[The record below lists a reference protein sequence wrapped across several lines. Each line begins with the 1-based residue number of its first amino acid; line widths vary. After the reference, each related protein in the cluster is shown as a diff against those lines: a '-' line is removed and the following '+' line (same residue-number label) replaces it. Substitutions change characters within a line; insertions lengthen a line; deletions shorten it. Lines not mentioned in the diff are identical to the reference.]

1 MLTLPFSVLPGVS
14 RLFLDYC
21 ARAHS
26 APNYFLGHFTD
37 VMAYETHLQFLE
49 QRTYHR
55 REVTDRLRALN
66 TAAGAGH
73 ATLAAIDALARPDSF
88 AVVTGQQVGLFMGPV
103 YTIYKALTARAL
115 AVWLTEQFPSYTFV
129 PVFWMETEDHDL
141 VEADTAAFIDAAND
155 LQTVHAFV
163 DEAVR
168 AVNLRA
174 VGGIAFDAGVDD
186 AVARV
191 IAESVQTE
199 FTPWV
204 KDLLARSYR
213 EGATFSGAFAA
224 LFHALLPDAGIVLLD
239 PSDPALKQLL
249 VPVLLQELDTHP
261 VSGEEVIKRSA
272 ELEERYH
279 AQIKPRAVN
288 LFFTHKGARHA
299 IEPGEAGF
307 FLRGTRQRFTH
318 DELVEI
324 ATTQPE
330 LFSPNVLLRPV
341 FQDYL
346 LPTAAYVAGP
356 AEVSYFAQLQPVYDH
371 FKVPM
376 PLIVPRASLTLV
388 EKKIQKVVDKFDL
401 SYGSLFDD
409 PDTIYRDMTS
419 KDGENTG
426 LHALEEFKMRISTML
441 PELASIAGGIDANLA
456 EPARTTMA
464 SIERSLDVFASKAYN
479 AHKQRDTV
487 VRRQLE
493 KMQVYTAP
501 GGKPQER
508 VYSIVT
514 FLNKYGPSLIAD
526 LEAACQ
532 PFPAEHR
539 LHLL

>member
-21 ARAHS
+21 TRSHS
-26 APNYFLGHFTD
+26 APNYFLGHFSD
-37 VMAYETHLQFLE
+37 LMAYETHLQFLE

-55 REVTDRLRALN
+55 RELTERLRALN
-66 TAAGAGH
+66 TAAGAGP
-73 ATLAAIDALARPDSF
+73 ATLAAIDALGRDDSF
-88 AVVTGQQVGLFMGPV
+88 AVVTGQQVGLFTGPV

-115 AVWLTEQFPSYTFV
+115 AVWLTERFPSYTFV

-141 VEADTAAFIDAAND
+141 VEADTAAYIDAAND
-155 LQTVHAFV
+155 LKTVHAFV

-174 VGGIAFDAGVDD
+174 VGGITFDAGIDD
-186 AVARV
+186 AVTRMLAD
-191 IAESVQTE
+191 SLQTE

-213 EGATFSGAFAA
+213 EGATFSSAFASF
-224 LFHALLPDAGIVLLD
+224 FHALLPDAGIVLLD

-288 LFFTHKGARHA
+288 LFLTHKGGRHA
-299 IEPGEAGF
+299 IEPGETGF

-318 DELVEI
+318 EELVEI
-324 ATTQPE
+324 ATSQPE

-376 PLIVPRASLTLV
+376 PIIAPRASLTLV

-401 SYGSLFDD
+401 SYASLFED
-409 PDTIYRDMTS
+409 PDAIYRGMTAQ
-419 KDGENTG
+419 DGEGTG
-426 LHALEEFKMRISTML
+426 LRQLEEFKTRISDML
-441 PELASIAGGIDANLA
+441 PELTAIAGGIDTNLA

-464 SIERSLDVFASKAYN
+464 AIERSLDVFATKAFN

-514 FLNKYGPSLIAD
+514 FLNKYGPALIAD
-526 LEAACQ
+526 LETVCQ

>member
-21 ARAHS
+21 TRSHS
-26 APNYFLGHFTD
+26 APNYFLGHFSD
-37 VMAYETHLQFLE
+37 LMAYETHLQFLE

-55 REVTDRLRALN
+55 RELTERLRALN
-66 TAAGAGH
+66 TAAGAGP
-73 ATLAAIDALARPDSF
+73 ATLAAIDAFGRDDSF
-88 AVVTGQQVGLFMGPV
+88 AVVTGQQVGLFTGPV

-115 AVWLTEQFPSYTFV
+115 AVWLTERFPSYTFV

-141 VEADTAAFIDAAND
+141 VEADTAAYIDAAND
-155 LQTVHAFV
+155 LKTVHAFV

-174 VGGIAFDAGVDD
+174 VGGITFDAGIDD
-186 AVARV
+186 AVTRMLAD
-191 IAESVQTE
+191 SLQTE

-213 EGATFSGAFAA
+213 EGATFSSAFASF
-224 LFHALLPDAGIVLLD
+224 FHALLPDAGIVLLD

-288 LFFTHKGARHA
+288 LFLTHKGGRHA
-299 IEPGEAGF
+299 IEPGETGF

-318 DELVEI
+318 EELVEI
-324 ATTQPE
+324 ATSQPE
-330 LFSPNVLLRPV
+330 QFSPNVLLRPV

-376 PLIVPRASLTLV
+376 PIIAPRASLTLV

-401 SYGSLFDD
+401 SYASLFED
-409 PDTIYRDMTS
+409 PDAIYRGMTAQ
-419 KDGENTG
+419 DGEGTG
-426 LHALEEFKMRISTML
+426 LRQLEEFKTRISDML
-441 PELASIAGGIDANLA
+441 PELTVIAGGIDTNLA

-464 SIERSLDVFASKAYN
+464 AIERSLDVFATKAFN

-514 FLNKYGPSLIAD
+514 FLNKYGPALIAD
-526 LEAACQ
+526 LEAVCQ
-532 PFPAEHR
+532 PFPSEHR

>member
-1 MLTLPFSVLPGVS
+1 MLTLPFSALPGVT

-21 ARAHS
+21 ARSHS
-26 APNYFLGHFTD
+26 APNYFLGHFSD

-55 REVTDRLRALN
+55 REVAARLRELN
-66 TAAGAGH
+66 AGAGAGA
-73 ATLAAIDALARPDSF
+73 ATMTAIDALEREGSF
-88 AVVTGQQVGLFMGPV
+88 AVVTGQQMGLFLGPV
-103 YTIYKALTARAL
+103 YTVYKALTARAL
-115 AVWLTEQFPSYTFV
+115 ALWLTEQFPAYTFV

-174 VGGIAFDAGVDD
+174 VGALPFDAGITD

-199 FTPWV
+199 FTPWL
-204 KDLLARSYR
+204 KDILERSYR
-213 EGATFSGAFAA
+213 EGNTFAGAFAT
-224 LFHALLPDAGIVLLD
+224 LFHALFPDAGIVLLD
-239 PSDPALKQLL
+239 PADVAIKQLL
-249 VPVLLQELDTHP
+249 VPVILQEIDTHP

-288 LFFTHKGARHA
+288 LFLTHKGSRHA
-299 IEPGEAGF
+299 LEPGEAGF
-307 FLRGTRQRFTH
+307 FLRGTRQRFSH
-318 DELVEI
+318 EELVEL

-330 LFSPNVLLRPV
+330 LFSANVLLRPV

-376 PLIVPRASLTLV
+376 PIVAPRASVTII
-388 EKKIQKVVDKFDL
+388 EKKIQKVVDKFDI
-401 SYGSLFDD
+401 SYGSIFED
-409 PDTIYRDMTS
+409 PDTIYRNMTTNA
-419 KDGENTG
+419 DEGDA
-426 LHALEEFKMRISTML
+426 LRRLEEFRMRMSDML
-441 PELASIAGGIDANLA
+441 PELATIASSVDPNLG
-456 EPARTTMA
+456 EPAKSTMG
-464 SIERSLDVFASKAYN
+464 SIERALELFATKAFN
-479 AHKQRDTV
+479 AYKQRDSV

-514 FLNKYGPSLIAD
+514 FLNKYGPSLLTDI
-526 LEAACQ
+526 EAICQ

-539 LHLL
+539 LLLL